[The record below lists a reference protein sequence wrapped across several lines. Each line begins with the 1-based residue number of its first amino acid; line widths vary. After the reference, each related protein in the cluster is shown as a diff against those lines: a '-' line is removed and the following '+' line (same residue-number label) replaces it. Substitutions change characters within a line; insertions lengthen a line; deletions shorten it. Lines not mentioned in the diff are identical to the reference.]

1 MSIWSDIHKR
11 SNGTKI
17 RKEDEIKSFVDE
29 VVSSPI
35 IYFGNIGS
43 QNINNVKREFG
54 RIYYVNDDCSHNE
67 QQFHVGDLILDD
79 GNGWQVISRND
90 YLNSYIGQ

>member
-11 SNGTKI
+11 SNGLKI
-17 RKEDEIKSFVDE
+17 RKEDEIKSVVDE
-29 VVSSPI
+29 LSSPI
-35 IYFGNIGS
+35 TYFGNINS
-43 QNINNVKREFG
+43 QSINNVKHESG
-54 RIYYVNDDCSHNE
+54 RIYYVNDDCSHNG

-90 YLNSYIGQ
+90 YLNSYIEQ